1 MCADPRLRLSFLDHR
16 LWYTSHS
23 LRFYHALQIQTVK
36 ISLEQ
41 FDKAFENRLR
51 LQIMS
56 VLVANESYDFNSL
69 KDLLAATD
77 GNLAS
82 HLKALEKEEY
92 ITVIKTFIGR
102 KPNTQY
108 MVSKKGRDAFLK
120 HLEALEN
127 LIKHQKT

>member
-1 MCADPRLRLSFLDHR
+1 MKVL
-16 LWYTSHS
+16 
-23 LRFYHALQIQTVK
+23 
-36 ISLEQ
+36 LEQ
-41 FDKAFENRLR
+41 FDKAFENRIR

-69 KDLLAATD
+69 KELLNVTD

-92 ITVIKTFIGR
+92 ITVNKSFVGR

-108 MVSKKGRDAFLK
+108 AASKTGREAFKK
-120 HLEALEN
+120 HLQALEN
-127 LIKHQKT
+127 LIKQQKQ

>member
-1 MCADPRLRLSFLDHR
+1 MKNN
-16 LWYTSHS
+16 S
-23 LRFYHALQIQTVK
+23 LA
-36 ISLEQ
+36 Q
-41 FDKAFENRLR
+41 FNKAFENRIR

-56 VLVANESYDFNSL
+56 VLVANASYDFNSL
-69 KDLLAATD
+69 KELLELTD

-92 ITVIKTFIGR
+92 ILINKTFIGK

-108 MVSKKGRDAFLK
+108 AVSEKGKAAFIK

-127 LIKHQKT
+127 LIKQQKKH